1 MSDAVSVLNMVR
13 SVRPE
18 AAGRCI
24 PAEGAFNVRDLG
36 GFETEDGR
44 RVRRNLVFR
53 SDDLSGLAP
62 GGLAALA
69 ECGIRT
75 VVDFRGGEEVEL
87 APNRLPATVTRQI
100 RLPIEPGSIL
110 ALADL
115 TCESGPALMCELYR
129 ALARTAQEMYWEFFR
144 LLSNP
149 GNAPLLFHCSAGKD
163 RTGFAAALFLAS
175 LGVSREEI
183 FDDYLLSAVF
193 VEAKYRSAVEADS
206 RYGPVFTVRREY
218 LEAAFEVIGR
228 EFGGVHCF
236 LVRRLGVDL
245 ARMRALYTD

>member
-62 GGLAALA
+62 DGLAALA

-115 TCESGPALMCELYR
+115 TCESGPALMC
-129 ALARTAQEMYWEFFR
+129 
-144 LLSNP
+144 
-149 GNAPLLFHCSAGKD
+149 
-163 RTGFAAALFLAS
+163 
-175 LGVSREEI
+175 
-183 FDDYLLSAVF
+183 
-193 VEAKYRSAVEADS
+193 
-206 RYGPVFTVRREY
+206 
-218 LEAAFEVIGR
+218 
-228 EFGGVHCF
+228 
-236 LVRRLGVDL
+236 
-245 ARMRALYTD
+245 